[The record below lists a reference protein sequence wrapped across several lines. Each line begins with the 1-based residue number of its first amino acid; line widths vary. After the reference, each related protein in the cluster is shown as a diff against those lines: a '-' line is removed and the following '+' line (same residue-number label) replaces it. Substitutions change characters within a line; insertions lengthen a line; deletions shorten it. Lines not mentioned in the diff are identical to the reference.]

1 MKSSVKKRMGL
12 QSKLYFILLIP
23 LIVIGIIVLWTTN
36 QSIQNASL
44 STMQLNNETLAKNT
58 AQLLDKSA
66 VKSLNT
72 DSSEQSSEYKQLR
85 NELNTLRLQTGIL
98 YIYMYNRVGNEW
110 KITVD
115 GAAWDDKDY
124 SPFGTPVSFTLK
136 RNGREIETRGNSDY
150 RYHNGP

>member
-1 MKSSVKKRMGL
+1 MKH
-12 QSKLYFILLIP
+12 
-23 LIVIGIIVLWTTN
+23 
-36 QSIQNASL
+36 
-44 STMQLNNETLAKNT
+44 LNNYSYFPICTQKNT

-66 VKSLNT
+66 IKSLNT

-98 YIYMYNRVGNEW
+98 YIYMYNRVGDEW

-124 SPFGTPVSFTLK
+124 SHSELL
-136 RNGREIETRGNSDY
+136 
-150 RYHNGP
+150 